1 MTKQNTI
8 FKLIEIEYCTDDNPQ
23 YPEFDVY
30 RTVVG
35 YFSSLEKAEQ
45 IMNKEKHNK
54 SRNPEYKFF
63 GFLIEEYALD
73 ITGYDRTESRRSYL
87 PDGSLLDVT
96 LMSET
101 LIDENYELAEFLG
114 RPTDKVRFQVGDLV
128 EVLYGNT
135 VSLEIVGNLPITP
148 EYVQFLKEKS
158 RKKHN
163 HDFFHLDFTDDSYYT
178 LDQDGEHS
186 HPEAINLFPVRFEVS
201 EELKKKLFSD
211 TYYSYR
217 AYCDNQQEKNK
228 S

>member
-1 MTKQNTI
+1 MAKKKTF

-45 IMNKEKHNK
+45 TMNQQKHIK
-54 SRNPEYKFF
+54 SKKPEYKFF

-73 ITGYDRTESRRSYL
+73 ITGYDRAESRRSYL
-87 PDGSLLDVT
+87 PDGSLLDET

-101 LIDENYELAEFLG
+101 LIDENYELVDFSG
-114 RPTDKVRFQVGDLV
+114 RPADKVRFKVGDLV
-128 EVLYGNT
+128 EVLYGDT
-135 VSLEIVGNLPITP
+135 VSLEIVGKLPYTP
-148 EYVQFLKEKS
+148 ERVQFMKENV
-158 RKKHN
+158 RKKYN
-163 HDFFHLDFTDDSYYT
+163 REFYLDFTDDCYYT

-201 EELKKKLFSD
+201 EELKEKLVTHYENFKK
-211 TYYSYR
+211 
-217 AYCDNQQEKNK
+217 
-228 S
+228 